1 MFKPFVLVFISVS
14 LCLTAISAA
23 PAASSIDDHNKL
35 TGQHLLNE
43 TTNAPTTT
51 SLATTTTITEPTTTT
66 SVTTTP
72 FVTTATTE
80 LSTTELTKLAEQE
93 EAGSSHSLSKEKT
106 VANFAQYNGK
116 LLVNQSAESSMNGR
130 IISQQSNNNNNNNN
144 VNAVATSGLSLTV
157 ILVLIAVVTM
167 VVSGIILSALF
178 VMRRRFSIWRLNGDS
193 NEESK
198 EIPASSADNQPA
210 ETTNNKEAA
219 EPASKEELKCD
230 EVNEKDPEL
239 AKQVSTL
246 SATAAVT
253 AAPVDTPVNINCD
266 NGHSNEAATDLCGN
280 EKLADQQQASPSS
293 SSPLIEKAADEQ
305 LPSGQEEPNQ
315 PETEL
320 KEQVTS
326 SSSLIVNVL
335 NELSESVACK
345 LATPGSPAAPDSA
358 TCDDAETQPL
368 NKEE

>member
-1 MFKPFVLVFISVS
+1 MIKTLVLVFISVS

-23 PAASSIDDHNKL
+23 PAQSVDEHM
-35 TGQHLLNE
+35 NE
-43 TTNAPTTT
+43 TSTTTTTT
-51 SLATTTTITEPTTTT
+51 SPTTTT
-66 SVTTTP
+66 TTTSISTTSLLTTTTP
-72 FVTTATTE
+72 TVITE
-80 LSTTELTKLAEQE
+80 DASTVVHKVASNDLE
-93 EAGSSHSLSKEKT
+93 ESGSSHSLSKEKT

-116 LLVNQSAESSMNGR
+116 LLVNQSAESMNGR
-130 IISQQSNNNNNNNN
+130 IISQQSNSNNNNNN
-144 VNAVATSGLSLTV
+144 VTAVATNGLSLTV
-157 ILVLIAVVTM
+157 ILVLIAAVTM

-198 EIPASSADNQPA
+198 EIPATSADNQPA
-210 ETTNNKEAA
+210 ENNSKEVL
-219 EPASKEELKCD
+219 ETVNKEELT

-246 SATAAVT
+246 SAAAAAS

-266 NGHSNEAATDLCGN
+266 NGHSNEAATDLCSN
-280 EKLADQQQASPSS
+280 EKLSDQQQASPSS
-293 SSPLIEKAADEQ
+293 SSPLIEKATDEQ
-305 LPSGQEEPNQ
+305 LASGLEAPI
-315 PETEL
+315 EL

-345 LATPGSPAAPDSA
+345 LASPNSPTPESSA
-358 TCDDAETQPL
+358 ESDNTETQPL
-368 NKEE
+368 NKED

>member
-1 MFKPFVLVFISVS
+1 MFKTFVLVFISVC
-14 LCLTAISAA
+14 LCVTAITAA
-23 PAASSIDDHNKL
+23 PTHSVDEHK
-35 TGQHLLNE
+35 LNE
-43 TTNAPTTT
+43 HMNESTTTT
-51 SLATTTTITEPTTTT
+51 STATTTTIPISTTTLLTTTT
-66 SVTTTP
+66 STTP
-72 FVTTATTE
+72 VVTDDTSIVIHKVA
-80 LSTTELTKLAEQE
+80 SNDIE
-93 EAGSSHSLSKEKT
+93 ETGSSHSLSKEKT

-130 IISQQSNNNNNNNN
+130 IISQQTNNNNN
-144 VNAVATSGLSLTV
+144 VTTVATNGLSLTV
-157 ILVLIAVVTM
+157 ILVLIAAVTM

-198 EIPASSADNQPA
+198 EIPTSSGDNQPT
-210 ETTNNKEAA
+210 ENINKDVC
-219 EPASKEELKCD
+219 EPGNKEELN

-246 SATAAVT
+246 SA
-253 AAPVDTPVNINCD
+253 AAPLDTPVNINCD
-266 NGHSNEAATDLCGN
+266 NGHSNEAATDLCAN
-280 EKLADQQQASPSS
+280 EKLAEQQQASPSS

-305 LPSGQEEPNQ
+305 LASGLEAP
-315 PETEL
+315 TEL

-345 LATPGSPAAPDSA
+345 LASPNSPTPESSA
-358 TCDDAETQPL
+358 ESENAETQPL